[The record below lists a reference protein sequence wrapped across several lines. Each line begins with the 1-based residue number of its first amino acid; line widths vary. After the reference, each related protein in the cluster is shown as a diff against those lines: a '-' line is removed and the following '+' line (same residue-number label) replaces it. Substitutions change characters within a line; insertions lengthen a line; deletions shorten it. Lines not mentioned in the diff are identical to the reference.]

1 MKIAIYVR
9 VSTDEQV
16 KSGHSID
23 NQKERLIAFC
33 TSQGWDD
40 YSLYIDDGYTG
51 TNLNRP
57 ALKRMVSHV
66 EEKRV
71 DAVIVYKLDRLSRR
85 QQDVLYLLEDV
96 FEKNECVFKS
106 ATEPFDTS
114 TPLGKAMIGILAV
127 FAQLERD
134 MIIERMTA
142 GRRARTSKGMWYGG
156 RIPYGYNWDKEKQEL
171 TVNHEQARIVKHMYA
186 MYLKGASRL
195 EIAEWAESRT
205 NERVLNHSTVRDI
218 LTRVL
223 YTGKL
228 QNKEQL
234 VDGNHEAIIDTAT
247 FEAVQREYEKR
258 RTTRF
263 QKGKF
268 LLTGLMKCGICGGNV
283 VNVKRK
289 SKYAEGGYYHFYT
302 CKDQH
307 VRAKDTTND
316 KCWVGYHRRQMI
328 EDKVIK
334 RIKDL
339 ALDDEL
345 VKKEIEKSSTPH
357 EDQSGLINELNEKL
371 KETVVGLENLYEA
384 IQIGEIKASFVSGR
398 ITKLEEERERIQT
411 QIDDLSLD
419 SPAPVSN
426 ESVIRMIKKI
436 HESWDYI
443 EEEEKSLLLR
453 TVIDKVVLKKHGEI
467 DIKWNFVN

>member
-1 MKIAIYVR
+1 MNVAIYVR

-33 TSQGWDD
+33 KSQGWDD
-40 YSLYIDDGYTG
+40 YNLYIDDGYTG

-66 EEKRV
+66 EDKRV
-71 DAVIVYKLDRLSRR
+71 NAVIVYKLDRLSRR

-96 FEKNECVFKS
+96 FEKNDCIFKS

-134 MIIERMTA
+134 MIIERMTS
-142 GRRARTSKGMWYGG
+142 GRRARTNKGLWYGG
-156 RIPYGYNWDKEKQEL
+156 RIPYGYDWDKENQEL
-171 TVNHEQARIVKHMYA
+171 TINQEQARIVKHMYA

-195 EIAEWAESRT
+195 EIAEWAEDRT
-205 NERVLNHSTVRDI
+205 TERVLNHSTVRDI
-218 LTRVL
+218 LTRIL

-228 QNKEQL
+228 QNGDQL
-234 VDGNHEAIIDTAT
+234 VEGNHEAIIETET
-247 FEAVQREYEKR
+247 FEATQREYEKR
-258 RTTRF
+258 RTTRY

-268 LLTGLMKCGICGGNV
+268 LLTGLMQCGVCGGNI

-302 CKDQH
+302 CVDQH
-307 VRAKDTTND
+307 VRAKETKRG

-328 EDKVIK
+328 EEKVVETIK
-334 RIKDL
+334 GMS
-339 ALDDEL
+339 LDEEL
-345 VKKEIEKSSTPH
+345 MNKNLEHSST
-357 EDQSGLINELNEKL
+357 ERDDQTALVSELNEKL
-371 KETVVGLENLYEA
+371 KSTIVGLENLYEA
-384 IQIGEIKASFVSGR
+384 IEIGEIKASFISGR
-398 ITKLEEERERIQT
+398 ITKLEEDRERIQT
-411 QIDDLSLD
+411 QIDDLTIEMPS
-419 SPAPVSN
+419 PVSN
-426 ESVIRMIKKI
+426 ESVITLINQINK
-436 HESWDYI
+436 EWDYI
-443 EEEEKSLLLR
+443 EEDGKNVLLR
-453 TVIDKVVLKKHGEI
+453 RVIDKVVLDKLGDIEI
-467 DIKWNFVN
+467 KFNFKN